1 MTLTSK
7 NPTATEY
14 CDIPKP
20 GEGEFILQLD
30 PEARRDGLA
39 NVKFRLYWFDP
50 CTPAEG
56 GPTDHTRGQVY
67 RANPDDTIR
76 RLYKDGAR
84 SVRVIHA
91 ASPLQPEGSDHR

>member
-1 MTLTSK
+1 MTVTSK
-7 NPTATEY
+7 NRTHVES
-14 CDIPKP
+14 CDISQPV
-20 GEGEFILQLD
+20 EGEFIVQLD
-30 PEARRDGLA
+30 PSAKRDGLG
-39 NVKFRLYWFDP
+39 NVKFSLYWFDP

-91 ASPLQPEGSDHR
+91 NPNWLAR

>member
-7 NPTATEY
+7 NLTHVESCVLAP
-14 CDIPKP
+14 PV
-20 GEGEFILQLD
+20 EGEFILQLD
-30 PEARRDGLA
+30 PSAKRDGLG
-39 NVKFRLYWFDP
+39 NMQFRLYWFDP
-50 CTPAEG
+50 KTPAEG
-56 GPTDHTRGQVY
+56 GPIDHTRGQVY

-91 ASPLQPEGSDHR
+91 NPTWLAR